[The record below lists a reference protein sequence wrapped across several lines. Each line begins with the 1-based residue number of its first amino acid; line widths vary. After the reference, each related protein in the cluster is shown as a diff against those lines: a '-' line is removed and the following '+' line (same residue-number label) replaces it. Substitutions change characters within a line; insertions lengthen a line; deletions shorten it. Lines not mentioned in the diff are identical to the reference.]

1 MNRAIL
7 YGMPAVTGVGL
18 LAASAALVRA
28 DSADSNAV
36 NAAASSP
43 PAAPC
48 QLEMTHA
55 EYGFQCLGSSSSGST
70 LEPVSFVGTVSGDGH
85 GFFEAFGT
93 FNSSNGSL
101 PLHWRDVE
109 RCCRAVS
116 VTWTTRP
123 RKSSF
128 RTAVPYRCRRSPSTT
143 PWCTAAT
150 SLWERVWPPRELPGI
165 RSRVSPVASSGCAD
179 AEQHQM

>member
-70 LEPVSFVGTVSGDGH
+70 LEPVSAPSIRATDRCRY
-85 GFFEAFGT
+85 T
-93 FNSSNGSL
+93 
-101 PLHWRDVE
+101 WRDVE

>member
-101 PLHWRDVE
+101 PLHLAGRGTLLQ
-109 RCCRAVS
+109 RCFGHVDYTTTEIQLPNGGTVPLPPISFDYAVVHGGDELMGAGVAPAGVTGDPVPRLACRLV
-116 VTWTTRP
+116 
-123 RKSSF
+123 
-128 RTAVPYRCRRSPSTT
+128 
-143 PWCTAAT
+143 
-150 SLWERVWPPRELPGI
+150 RVR
-165 RSRVSPVASSGCAD
+165 
-179 AEQHQM
+179 